1 MNANFGSILFIGL
14 PDITWAFKAK
24 YVKQC
29 EHFNLEVRKVRI
41 IPNLLCAAA
50 KFEMSLH
57 NYYIFAIHIDW
68 MS

>member
-1 MNANFGSILFIGL
+1 MLILAAFYLSAL

-29 EHFNLEVRKVRI
+29 EHFNLEARKVGI

-50 KFEMSLH
+50 KFEMT
-57 NYYIFAIHIDW
+57 
-68 MS
+68 

>member
-1 MNANFGSILFIGL
+1 MTMSANFGSILFIGL

-50 KFEMSLH
+50 KFEMTLIITSSPS
-57 NYYIFAIHIDW
+57 I
-68 MS
+68 STG